1 MRHIKYILF
10 TLAILCGFISCEHKE
25 LYLCMPA
32 RSGNNNV
39 NVVIHWDSVP
49 GNQLKLPNKM
59 TVHWY
64 PEAGSII
71 SSEMG
76 PYGGSELLYTT
87 DYTVM
92 CMDFNGN
99 TNFAFRSNGTRPDFE
114 VYNVRMT
121 GSYNLSVPQL
131 PGGETTVAEANPP
144 YFYIDSRP
152 QEIYAEDFWDNDT
165 LTVHFYPKNV
175 LRDFTFLI
183 YDVTG
188 ANNIVSN
195 SGAISGMSGSYY
207 PATGSLAETPSTI
220 LFPRVETITNGQ
232 NSSRWTNAEKALFAA
247 KNPNWASP
255 DTLIGWTRDWITGKF
270 STFGPL
276 NRNQNR
282 FRLTIEAF
290 SKGSNAYYGAWGYW
304 HGQWENTVAAQ
315 IDSAMGKNGTLEE
328 QLAWRQRNGG
338 YDIVLY
344 NNKRLHVPEN
354 DGGSSGGGG
363 GGQTSDGGFKVSV
376 DDWGDIIDVPLA
388 NSSIQTSTGLALRS
402 KVNTY
407 ETISDFVVSGIWQN
421 GADWDRLFNAQNVYK
436 PEDPNK
442 VWDYSPKKYWPQG
455 GDIDFYAYAP
465 ASITN
470 LRNGIYDNS
479 GILTPPPVLTYAMP
493 LKGDRE
499 APPPG
504 TGEPSPTP
512 TVEELQE
519 DLLVAVQSRTSPQ
532 LPNTAVLM
540 NFQHAFSRVS
550 VKAKLRT
557 ADFSD
562 GYRIK
567 VTRVDLRNLK
577 TKGNLQLKKDTG
589 TAFSNG
595 IPNGEGSFAN
605 FKYDGTNKVTLWTSL
620 DSLANYRF
628 KLLSTAVIADDD
640 YTSLVHSDDGIF
652 VIPQEVSDINK
663 TAVYVEYDIYKYSS
677 TDGER
682 YVTSATKLSP
692 LNNSFAFEIGRSY
705 ALLLELRVE

>member
-1 MRHIKYILF
+1 MKRIKYIVF
-10 TLAILCGFISCEHKE
+10 TLVMFMGFISCQQKD
-25 LYLCMPA
+25 LYQHETNG
-32 RSGNNNV
+32 GNYPV

-49 GNQLKLPNKM
+49 AGQLSLPNRM

-64 PEAGSII
+64 PEGASII

-76 PYGGSELLYTT
+76 PRGGREWLNKA
-87 DYTVM
+87 DYNVM

-99 TNFAFRSNGTRPDFE
+99 ANFAFRSNGTRPDFE

-144 YFYIDSRP
+144 YFYIDSRS
-152 QEIYAEDFWDNDT
+152 QEIYSEDFSDNDT
-165 LTVHFYPKNV
+165 ITMHFYPKNL
-175 LRDFTFLI
+175 LREFTFLI

-188 ANNIVSN
+188 TKNMASN

-207 PATGSLAETPSTI
+207 PATGAMATTPSTI

-247 KNPNWASP
+247 KNPAWASP

-276 NRNQNR
+276 SRNQNR
-282 FRLTIEAF
+282 FRLTVEAF

-315 IDSAMGKNGTLEE
+315 IDSAMGKNGTIEE
-328 QLAWRQRNGG
+328 QMAWRQRNGG

-344 NNKRLHVPEN
+344 NNNRLSVPEN
-354 DGGSSGGGG
+354 DGGGNGGGG
-363 GGQTSDGGFKVSV
+363 TSDGGFKVSV
-376 DDWGDIIDVPLA
+376 DGWGDIIDVPMA
-388 NSSIQTSTGLALRS
+388 GTRPTSAGLTLRS

-421 GADWDRLFNAQNVYK
+421 GADWDRLFNAQNIYK
-436 PEDPNK
+436 PEDPTK

-455 GDIDFYAYAP
+455 GDVDFYAYAP

-470 LRNGIYDNS
+470 LREGLYDNS
-479 GILTPPPVLTYAMP
+479 VILTLPPVLTYAMP
-493 LKGDRE
+493 LKGGRE
-499 APPPG
+499 TPPPG
-504 TGEPSPTP
+504 TGEPDPTP

-519 DLLVAVQSRTSPQ
+519 DLLVAVQNRTSPYSSN
-532 LPNTAVLM
+532 PVPM
-540 NFQHAFSRVS
+540 YFRHAFSRVS
-550 VKAKLRT
+550 VKAKLHT
-557 ADFSD
+557 ADFTD

-567 VTRVDLRNLK
+567 VTRVDLRNIK
-577 TKGNLQLKKDTG
+577 TKGKLQLKKDTG
-589 TAFSNG
+589 TTFSNG
-595 IPNGEGSFAN
+595 IPNGEGSFMN
-605 FKYDGTNKVTLWTSL
+605 FKYDGTNKVTLWTTL

-640 YTSLVHSDDGIF
+640 HTSLVHSDDGIF
-652 VIPQEVSDINK
+652 VIPQEVSAVNK
-663 TAVYVEYDIYKYSS
+663 TAVYVEYDVYTYSS
-677 TDGER
+677 TDGEK
-682 YVTSATKLSP
+682 YVNSVTKVFP
-692 LNNSFAFEIGRSY
+692 INDGFTFEIGRSY
-705 ALLLELRVE
+705 ALLFELRVE